1 MKKLIKF
8 KFPHTWNNGIVQIFA
23 ILLFCVLSYEN
34 SYAQELENVSGKI
47 VDSSGEPLIG
57 VNVVVDGT
65 STGTISDVDGK
76 YTLQAP
82 SDGVLVFSFIG
93 FVAQKV
99 QINGKSEIN
108 VTLKDDTEELG
119 EVVVVGFGSQKKV
132 NLTGSVGIVKAE
144 EFEARPVQ
152 DAVTAL
158 QGAVPGLNI
167 TQSSTVGAT
176 LDASPSIS
184 VRGLGSIATDDV
196 SDDPLVLIDGVE
208 GSLSQV
214 NPQDIESISLLKD
227 AAASAIYGSRAPY
240 GVLLVTTKTGKKGK
254 PRVNYNNSFRFQTPI
269 RMPELQDSWEWVN
282 YFRDAFRNAGT
293 SNNFDID
300 DYRQKIKDYR
310 DGKLESNDVFWSED
324 GTGNG
329 SSGKWNYDYGN
340 ANVNWLKE
348 YYKDWSPSQEH
359 NFSIAGGGDYVDY
372 YVSANYMTRK
382 GFMRYGGD
390 EFDRYT
396 LSSKINIK
404 LNDFISVGTNTRY
417 VKTDYERPTAMND
430 NFFNNVMRRCRTMRP
445 KYDPN
450 GYLASD
456 INYIGTLRDGGR
468 HKQQN
473 EVLTET
479 LNLKITPFKDFVIN
493 ADLSAKLTN
502 YWQHYEQHITY
513 AHYSG
518 LTEGYSSDATYA
530 ATITGFGTSYVYEKP
545 ERYTYLNPNIFG
557 TYSKT
562 INDNHNIKLMGGFQS
577 EQNKTRSVTAGRADL
592 ITDDLPV
599 LDLTTSS
606 DSYDLGGDYQEWTTA
621 GFFGRLNY
629 DFAGKYL
636 VEANLRYDGSS
647 RFQQESRWV
656 WTPSF
661 SLGWNIA
668 QENFMES
675 LDFIDVLKL
684 RGSYGRLA
692 NQNTKNWYPTY
703 ETIDA
708 YTTNSNWLIDGTQ
721 ENTAY
726 IPEMISSSLTWEKV
740 YTTNFGLDWGLL
752 KSRLS
757 GSFDYYIRQTK
768 DMVGPGTDLPDILGR
783 DVPDTNNLELE
794 TKGWELSISWRDK
807 IRDFSYGLK
816 LDLSDNWT
824 DITKYYN
831 ATGDLD
837 SYYSG
842 ERYGTIWGYT
852 TKGIAKTQSEMD
864 EHMDEADQTNL
875 GFSEWAAG
883 DIMYEDTNKDG
894 VVSNGSNTL
903 SDHGDLKII
912 GNSTSRYLCGIHL
925 DAAWKGFDFQM
936 FWQGVLKKD
945 YNPGTRNM
953 IFYGATGSG
962 QWWSTA
968 LKQHLNYFRDETYS
982 EDDTDG
988 SDLGVNLDSYYPR
1001 PLFSDKNQQN
1011 QTRYLQNAAYMRLKN
1026 LQIGYSIPNSIL
1038 SRVGIDKLRI
1048 FFSGENL
1055 ATVTKLS
1062 KVMDPETAGIGK
1074 QGGTVYPL
1082 SKTYSFG
1089 LSVNF

>member
-1 MKKLIKF
+1 MMQVL
-8 KFPHTWNNGIVQIFA
+8 A
-23 ILLFCVLSYEN
+23 ILLFCVLPYEN
-34 SYAQELENVSGKI
+34 SFAQESGNVSGKI

-57 VNVVVDGT
+57 VNVVIDGT
-65 STGTISDVDGK
+65 AIGTITDIDGK
-76 YTLQAP
+76 YSFQAP

-93 FVAQKV
+93 FLTQK
-99 QINGKSEIN
+99 IPIEGKSVIN
-108 VTLKDDTEELG
+108 VTLIDDTEELG

-152 DAVTAL
+152 DAVAAL

-167 TQSSTVGAT
+167 TQSSTIGAT

-184 VRGLGSIATDDV
+184 VRGVGTIGEGS
-196 SDDPLVLIDGVE
+196 SDDPLILIDGVE
-208 GSLSQV
+208 GSLAQI

-240 GVLLVTTKTGKKGK
+240 GVLLVTTKKGKKGK

-269 RMPELQDSWEWVN
+269 RMPEMQDSWEWVN
-282 YFRDAFRNAGT
+282 YFRDAFRNAGE
-293 SNNFDID
+293 SNGFDND

-310 DGKLESNDVFWSED
+310 DGVLDQTDVFWSED
-324 GTGNG
+324 GTGAG

-340 ANVNWLKE
+340 GNVNWLKE

-359 NFSIAGGGDYVDY
+359 NFSINGGSDYVDY

-390 EFDRYT
+390 KFDRYT
-396 LSSKINIK
+396 LSGKINIK
-404 LNDFISVGTNTRY
+404 LNDYISIGTNTRY
-417 VKTDYERPTAMND
+417 VKTDYARPTAMND
-430 NFFNNVMRRCRTMRP
+430 NFFNNVMRRARSMRP

-450 GYLASD
+450 GYLAND
-456 INYIGTLRDGGR
+456 INYVGTLTDGGR

-479 LNLKITPFKDFVIN
+479 ISLEITPFKDFVIN

-502 YWQHYEQHITY
+502 NWQHYDQHITY
-513 AHYSG
+513 SHYSG
-518 LTEGYSSDATYA
+518 LSDGYSSDATYA
-530 ATITGFGTSYVYEKP
+530 ATITGFSQSYDYEYP
-545 ERYTYLNPNIFG
+545 ERYTYLNPNVFT

-562 INDNHNIKLMGGFQS
+562 IKDNHNFKLMAGFQA
-577 EQNKTRSVTAGRADL
+577 EQNKTRSVSAGRADL

-599 LDLTTSS
+599 LDLTTSA
-606 DSYDLGGDYQEWTTA
+606 DSYTLAGAYQEWKTS

-636 VEANLRYDGSS
+636 IEANLRYDGSS
-647 RFQQESRWV
+647 RFQRENRWV
-656 WTPSF
+656 WTPSV

-675 LDFIDVLKL
+675 LEFIDVLKL

-692 NQNTKNWYPTY
+692 NQNTDNWYPTY
-703 ETIDA
+703 ETIDT
-708 YTTNSNWLIDGTQ
+708 YTTNSNWLVDGAQ
-721 ENTAY
+721 VNTAF
-726 IPEMISSSLTWEKV
+726 IPDMISSSLTWEKV

-752 KSRLS
+752 KNRLT

-768 DMVGPGTDLPDILGR
+768 DMVGTGVDLPDILGR

-794 TKGWELSISWRDK
+794 TKGWELSVGWRDK
-807 IRDFSYGLK
+807 IQDFSYGIRV
-816 LDLSDNWT
+816 DLSDNWT
-824 DITKYYN
+824 EVTKYFN
-831 ATGDLD
+831 NTGDL
-837 SYYSG
+837 STYYNG
-842 ERYGTIWGYT
+842 KRIGTIWGYT
-852 TKGIAKTQSEMD
+852 TKGIAKTTSEMD
-864 EHMDEADQTNL
+864 THMSNADQTNL
-875 GFSEWAAG
+875 GWSEWAAG
-883 DIMYEDTNKDG
+883 DIMYEDTNDDG

-903 SDHGDLKII
+903 TDHGDLKII
-912 GNSTSRYLCGIHL
+912 GNSTSRYHIGLHL
-925 DAAWKGFDFQM
+925 NAEWKGLDFQM

-968 LKQHLNYFRDETYS
+968 LKQHLDYYRDETYS
-982 EDDTDG
+982 SDESDG
-988 SDLGVNLDSYYPR
+988 SDLGVNLNSYYPR
-1001 PLFSDKNQQN
+1001 PLFSDKNQQT

-1026 LQIGYSIPNSIL
+1026 LQIGYTLPNSIM

-1055 ATVTKLS
+1055 ATITNLR